1 MTLRLA
7 PALAHDRQMKGL
19 LAALAV
25 IAAAWS
31 TAAPAHAQLTLQN
44 DGFTSGTAG
53 VQLGFVAGEIG
64 ASRFVAPSAG
74 RTLQQVVLFF
84 GGATSTQ
91 TVTLLVWDDTAGS
104 VAPGAVLYSGDFQV
118 TGSDSNLSA
127 LDLTGMNVVV
137 PAQFRVG
144 IEFQHNGAPSIARD
158 ADGLTPNRNFL
169 YGDIGLGTNWYAA
182 ESALI
187 PGDWIIRAIVSD
199 GGTPGPDAGTTGPDA
214 GTTGPDAGTTGPD
227 AGTTGCNGNAECPV
241 GQFCDT
247 QVHSCT
253 FECRTN
259 DDCGGATCNSL
270 GQCLAA
276 DGDSGGCCSTGTTTT
291 GGMLGAL
298 GLAGAVGLL
307 VTRRRRR

>member
-1 MTLRLA
+1 
-7 PALAHDRQMKGL
+7 MKGF

-25 IAAAWS
+25 MAAAWS

-53 VQLGFVAGEIG
+53 VQSGFVAGEIG
-64 ASRFVAPSAG
+64 ASRFLAPSAG

-84 GGATSTQ
+84 GGATTTQ
-91 TVTLLVWDDTAGS
+91 TVTLHVWDDSAGTN
-104 VAPGAVLYSGDFQV
+104 APGAELYSGDFQV
-118 TGSDSNLSA
+118 MGSDSNLSA
-127 LDLTGMNVVV
+127 IDLNGMNVVV

-144 IEFQHNGAPSIARD
+144 IEFQHNGLPSIARD
-158 ADGLTPNRNFL
+158 ADGTIAAANNYIMAQGIGWVRSQSLGLT
-169 YGDIGLGTNWYAA
+169 
-182 ESALI
+182 
-187 PGDWIIRAIVSD
+187 GDWIIRAIVSD
-199 GGTPGPDAGTTGPDA
+199 AGGTPDAGTTGPDA

-227 AGTTGCNGNAECPV
+227 AGTGGSCNGNADCPV

-247 QVHSCT
+247 QLHSCT
-253 FECRTN
+253 FECRT
-259 DDCGGATCNSL
+259 DSDCGGGTCNSL

-276 DGDSGGCCSTGTTTT
+276 DGDSGGCCSTGSATT